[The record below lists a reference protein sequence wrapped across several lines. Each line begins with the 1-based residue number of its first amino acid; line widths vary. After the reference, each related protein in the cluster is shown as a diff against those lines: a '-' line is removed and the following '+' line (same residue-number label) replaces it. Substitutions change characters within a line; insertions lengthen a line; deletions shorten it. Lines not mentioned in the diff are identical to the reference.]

1 MKDAINASLLD
12 MVKGLGHFLVQ
23 LAISPLWKSIMV
35 FAAVILLLGGAIL
48 SIIVI
53 LSAPFVTVDIMRA
66 DYAGKP
72 VKEQVIALARITL
85 ACLILLGAA
94 ALCIFLIRFPVS
106 WL

>member
-12 MVKGLGHFLVQ
+12 MVKGLWHFLVQ
-23 LAISPLWKSIMV
+23 LANSPLWKSIMV

>member
-23 LAISPLWKSIMV
+23 LATSPLWKSIMV

-48 SIIVI
+48 SIIVVI
-53 LSAPFVTVDIMRA
+53 SAPFVTVDIMRA

-72 VKEQVIALARITL
+72 VKEQVIALARITC
-85 ACLILLGAA
+85 ACLVLLGVAA
-94 ALCIFLIRFPVS
+94 FCIFLIRFPVS

>member
-23 LAISPLWKSIMV
+23 LATSPLWKSIMV

-48 SIIVI
+48 SIIVVI
-53 LSAPFVTVDIMRA
+53 SAPFVTVDIMRA

-72 VKEQVIALARITL
+72 VKEQAIALARITC
-85 ACLILLGAA
+85 ACLVLLGVA

>member
-23 LAISPLWKSIMV
+23 LATSPLWKSIMV

-48 SIIVI
+48 SIIVVI
-53 LSAPFVTVDIMRA
+53 SAPFVTVDIMRA

-72 VKEQVIALARITL
+72 VKEQVTAVARITC
-85 ACLILLGAA
+85 ACLALLGVAA
-94 ALCIFLIRFPVS
+94 FCIFLIRFPVS

>member
-12 MVKGLGHFLVQ
+12 MMKGLWHFLVQ
-23 LAISPLWKSIMV
+23 LASSPLWKSIMV

-53 LSAPFVTVDIMRA
+53 VSAPFVAADIMRN

-72 VKEQVIALARITL
+72 VKERVSASARM
-85 ACLILLGAA
+85 ACVCLVLLGVS

>member
-23 LAISPLWKSIMV
+23 LATSPLWKSIMV

-48 SIIVI
+48 SIIVVI
-53 LSAPFVTVDIMRA
+53 SAPFVTVDIMRA

-72 VKEQVIALARITL
+72 VKEQVTAVARITL
-85 ACLILLGAA
+85 VCLILLGVAA
-94 ALCIFLIRFPVS
+94 FCIFLIRFPVS

>member
-12 MVKGLGHFLVQ
+12 IVKGLGHFLVQ
-23 LAISPLWKSIMV
+23 LATSPLWKSIMV

-48 SIIVI
+48 SIIVVI
-53 LSAPFVTVDIMRA
+53 FALFVNADIMRN

-72 VKEQVIALARITL
+72 VKERVSASARITC
-85 ACLILLGAA
+85 ACLILLGVS